1 MPFIAKLKKIKIML
15 CNRTILGII
24 LIGSVVLFLLSGCY
38 KDKTVIFDTGPE
50 ITRTVTF
57 SNDIIPLFAKNC
69 SLSGCHV
76 TGGHVPDLSTANA
89 YNSLKIGNYV
99 NTNDPTN
106 SVIYLWLTGK
116 KSTQM
121 PVSGLNKDINA
132 LVLAWIKQ
140 GANNN

>member
-1 MPFIAKLKKIKIML
+1 MPFIAKLIKYTIML

-24 LIGSVVLFLLSGCY
+24 LIGTVISLLVTGCY
-38 KDKTVIFDTGPE
+38 KDKTVIFESGPE

-57 SNDIIPLFAKNC
+57 SNDIIPLFTKNC
-69 SLSGCHV
+69 ALSGCHV

-99 NTNDPTN
+99 NTNDPAN

-121 PVSGLNKDINA
+121 PPGGLNKDINA